1 MVRSYDKGNSPK
13 NIGGIVAFELLQYR
27 ALLGEKDEKNVSEN
41 HIGDRPTWCCI
52 FDWWL
57 Q

>member
-27 ALLGEKDEKNVSEN
+27 ALSGEKDEKNVSEN
-41 HIGDRPTWCCI
+41 HIGDHPTWCCI
-52 FDWWL
+52 FDCRL
-57 Q
+57 